1 MGPGTKARAQLQL
14 QLKLE
19 LEAGIYRVIEKVTVT
34 SLTNVT
40 TTLGHN
46 GTRHQASGRH

>member
-1 MGPGTKARAQLQL
+1 MGPGTKAQLQL
-14 QLKLE
+14 QLQLQLRLKLK

-40 TTLGHN
+40 TL
-46 GTRHQASGRH
+46 